1 MSILGQYQNG
11 NYGVTIL
18 SDGTKIRENDLDF
31 FDAEFPESM
40 DIKITNVCD
49 MGCPMCHED
58 SKPNGKHGDILN
70 LPFLDSLHEF
80 TELAIGGGNPLAH
93 PDFIPFL
100 HLLKGRKLI
109 ANVTVNEVHF
119 LQNIPLL
126 LELTEQGL
134 IYGMG
139 ISYTGG
145 DRENT
150 YRFADEVSKF
160 PNAVIHII
168 AGIVSAEQI
177 HWLSERSHNLK
188 ILILGYKDFRRGADY
203 YEKVGQA
210 INERLQDLYELMPEM
225 IDNKYFKTI
234 SFDNLAISQ
243 LDVKLLLT
251 QEIKHPMTEEEWQ
264 TFFMGDD
271 GRDGELTS
279 ASMYVDAVSGQFSK
293 NSCSTERFPVTSNI
307 TEMFQFLRKKEGK
320 NSQ

>member
-11 NYGVTIL
+11 NYSVTIL

-40 DIKITNVCD
+40 DIKITNACD

-58 SKPNGKHGDILN
+58 SRPDGKHGDILN

-80 TELAIGGGNPLAH
+80 TELAIGGGNPLSH

-100 HLLKGRKLI
+100 HLLKKRKLI

-119 LQNIPLL
+119 LKNIPLL
-126 LELTEQGL
+126 LELTEQGF
-134 IYGMG
+134 IYGLG

-145 DRENT
+145 DREST

-168 AGIVSAEQI
+168 NGIVSMEQVS
-177 HWLSERSHNLK
+177 WLSERNRELK
-188 ILILGYKDFRRGADY
+188 ILILGYKDFRRGADHHM
-203 YEKVGQA
+203 KVGQ
-210 INERLQDLYELMPEM
+210 IV
-225 IDNKYFKTI
+225 DNKMHDMYEYLPQIIKNGWFKTI

-243 LDVKLLLT
+243 LDVKRL
-251 QEIKHPMTEEEWQ
+251 MSEEEWKI
-264 TFFMGDD
+264 FYMGDD
-271 GRDGELTS
+271 GREGKLSS
-279 ASMYVDAVSGQFSK
+279 ASMYVDAVSGQFTR
-293 NSCSTERFPVTSNI
+293 NSCSTERFPVTNNI
-307 TEMFQFLRKKEGK
+307 TEMFQFLKTKEE
-320 NSQ
+320 

>member
-11 NYGVTIL
+11 NYSVTIL

-40 DIKITNVCD
+40 DIKITNACD

-58 SKPNGKHGDILN
+58 SRPDGKHGDILN

-80 TELAIGGGNPLAH
+80 TELAIGGGNPLSH

-100 HLLKGRKLI
+100 HLLKKRKLI

-119 LQNIPLL
+119 LKNIPLL
-126 LELTEQGL
+126 LELTEQGFICGL
-134 IYGMG
+134 G

-145 DRENT
+145 DREST

-168 AGIVSAEQI
+168 NGIVSMEQVS
-177 HWLSERSHNLK
+177 WLSERNRELK
-188 ILILGYKDFRRGADY
+188 ILILGYKDFRRGADHHM
-203 YEKVGQA
+203 KVGQ
-210 INERLQDLYELMPEM
+210 IV
-225 IDNKYFKTI
+225 DNKMHDMYEYLPQIIKNGWFKTI

-243 LDVKLLLT
+243 LDVKRL
-251 QEIKHPMTEEEWQ
+251 MSEEEWKI
-264 TFFMGDD
+264 FYMGDD
-271 GRDGELTS
+271 GREGELSS
-279 ASMYVDAVSGQFSK
+279 ASMYVDAVSDQFAR
-293 NSCSTERFPVTSNI
+293 NSCSTERFPVTNNI
-307 TEMFQFLRKKEGK
+307 TEMFQFLKAKEE
-320 NSQ
+320 